1 VPIIHLL
8 LYTYRYIM
16 YNIIIIILVIH
27 KVLVIIIIITYT
39 DKSTRVSL
47 DLIRR
52 PSQMHVDS

>member
-1 VPIIHLL
+1 M
-8 LYTYRYIM
+8 YTEKEKYTVEISEQQKQDNKSNSAM
-16 YNIIIIILVIH
+16 
-27 KVLVIIIIITYT
+27 IITYT